1 MDEKI
6 TNSKEKIMDY
16 SKLGSLA
23 AYALGQEKA
32 PLVIKN
38 ARVINVFTEEIL
50 AQDIA
55 IADGLIVGVGEYD
68 GVEEI
73 DLGGKYVAPG
83 FVDAHLHF
91 ESTLVTPPELVQTA
105 LGFGTTTF
113 IVDPHEVTNVAGT
126 AGIDYILDQ
135 IAGLD
140 ANVRVMLP
148 SCVPAT
154 PGEENGATFT
164 AVEMAPYLEHPQVL
178 GLGEVMDFVSVTTGE
193 AAMVDKLALF
203 DGRPKDGHAPLLT
216 DKQLAAYT
224 LAKIISDHEGMSYDY
239 VIKEVRG
246 GMYAWIR
253 EGSGERNLDDI
264 VTGIVAAGMDTSRF
278 GFCTDD
284 KHIDDI
290 QTEGHISYNIRR
302 SIELGLDPIKAIK
315 MATINPAT
323 CYGLTDTGAI
333 APGYRADLVVLED
346 LEKVNIDSVYCL
358 GKPVDPDEKIRIK
371 PAAQGL
377 KATMNIAPV
386 SLADIQ
392 LAVTDEATPVIAIV
406 PGQIA
411 TLRKDH
417 AVPQRDGLFIPDE
430 TFNKILVV
438 ERHKA
443 TGHVGVGV
451 TIGFNITGG
460 AIATSVSHD
469 SHNIIVVGD
478 NDADILAAIYA
489 IEERQGGYVI
499 VQGGQ
504 VTGELPL
511 PVMGL
516 ISEAGYEKVDAVL
529 SEMIERSHTIGVPR
543 NVNPFSTLS
552 FMALPVIPELRITTK
567 GMYDV
572 GGQKLV

>member
-1 MDEKI
+1 
-6 TNSKEKIMDY
+6 MDY

-23 AYALGQEKA
+23 AYALGQKKA
-32 PLVIKN
+32 PLVLKN
-38 ARVINVFTEEIL
+38 ARVINVFTEEIMM
-50 AQDIA
+50 QDIA
-55 IADGLIVGVGEYD
+55 VAEGLVVGVGEYE

-135 IAGLD
+135 ITGLD

-164 AVEMAPYLEHPQVL
+164 AAEMAPYLEHPQVL

-346 LEKVNIDSVYCL
+346 LEKVSIDSVYCL
-358 GKPVDPDEKIRIK
+358 GKPIDPDDNIRIK
-371 PAAQGL
+371 PASQGL

-392 LAVTDEATPVIAIV
+392 LAVTGETTPIIAIV

-411 TLRKDH
+411 TLRKDL

-443 TGHVGVGV
+443 TGHVGGGV
-451 TIGFNITGG
+451 TTGFNITGG

-529 SEMIERSHTIGVPR
+529 SEMIELSHSLGVPGD
-543 NVNPFSTLS
+543 VNPFSTLS
-552 FMALPVIPELRITTK
+552 FMALPVIPELRITTQ

-572 GGQKLV
+572 SEQKFV